1 MKTSFDI
8 KASNKGYF
16 KANEFLDNSESQPLW
31 AGSLCSGLKLSGN
44 VEHETFLKMQDGI
57 LPNGRRMRGK
67 NHKGHEIAAH
77 DMTLSVPKSFTLHAL
92 EDSRLVDVHIDACK
106 KTIATAEQHYA
117 LYRAG
122 EDRHTE
128 LGQGFV
134 ASILPHWTNRRLNP
148 QLHAHCILFNGTKTQ
163 DSKWRALD
171 MHPISREQWL
181 GNYFL
186 NTLAKGTQE
195 LGYTIHE
202 VPMKNGT
209 YGFEVEGISREHI
222 EVFSSRALEIQ
233 AAMEEH
239 GWSSQEACYKTRP
252 SKGVQPTLEDL
263 RLSTR
268 EARESLGIALQSPGT
283 PKVIHRDAT
292 DAVKSAIAH
301 LSERL
306 CKFEKSDIYKR
317 VFSHIEGFDIGDVDA
332 AIAKTPTLLDYG
344 LIKAR
349 KGQGRYT
356 TVEALERETRTI
368 NEWLGRKCMP
378 VMSSADALARID
390 PTTVNEGQLEAV
402 LGLLSSNSTHQ
413 ILHGLSGV
421 GKTRTLKPFKAL
433 AESAGIK
440 LRWFAPSL
448 DAAKKL
454 SESIDAPAETLQRLV
469 YTEYKIRTGEIL
481 VVDEGGLASAQM
493 IDILVQKANAVGA
506 RILLVGD
513 TGQNRPIEAGTPVI
527 SLMEAGATT
536 HNVSEILRQK
546 DGIQKRAVTLA
557 SCGNTMEA
565 LNLLDKYSYVSEIP
579 ERDERT
585 AAIANEYLALSPEER
600 ANTLIVA
607 GTHAEKDA
615 IVGWIRD
622 GLKAEGVLGDSAS
635 ITRLRDKGWTK
646 EHGKDIRHYQLGDYI
661 ALSKVYKHCPLIKD
675 EFHKIIGIEGSILK
689 VESYGGQVYDFDP
702 AQFIEKRVFSANEMD
717 IAVGDEL
724 RWQHTNYKRE
734 RKNGEI
740 FTVVGINGPFATI
753 QNAKGKTK
761 RIRLDSPIAVDY
773 TITTTNYRA
782 QGSDRP
788 RVLVSATDDPTSSKE
803 AFYVSISRQIHE
815 IKIWT
820 SSIDA
825 LRRRVSR
832 SKIHSNP
839 LKELHHDFIDRSS
852 NRANSVASDC
862 SGEYADR
869 SAQRNNIGGHGNND
883 SVGHRRTSEQAPGRG
898 KQNPR
903 GFKLNGDH
911 YGLNS
916 NWGGAE
922 SLSTRPAERADSG
935 AESVKLT
942 DLGAEQGHLKA
953 LTDKIL
959 DLAYQQRMSQELSA
973 PLERLAHA
981 LETFSASQAKNR
993 HLLREQ
999 AIVRAESEA
1008 VAIALQQWRASP
1020 DARAEDY
1027 IGYALDSL
1035 ATSCPPQEVPWE
1047 PMEPS
1052 PHVLEFEASCI
1063 HPEIIALNA
1072 ESIDGAEVYD
1082 RLLSHKLATM
1092 GSGQHVT
1099 VPQRRLMDRYVG
1111 VAEGGWWAKG
1121 GIDPQQMDKPQ
1132 EWGTF
1137 KADSPRMGTDK
1148 PIKYESPLGMPRGVF
1163 LPYVPDEIAQA
1174 IFKKYGIIAPS
1185 DKFWEVVRDHN
1196 LPIVITEGAKKTW
1209 ASLSQ
1214 GIITIG
1220 VSGVNGLY
1228 ITKDANGDKL
1238 PKRELNPDIAVF
1250 ATPGR
1255 DITIAF
1261 DQDTKPRTIENV
1273 RRDMVRG
1280 IELLI
1285 EAGCSVNV
1293 ATWGTDTKGLDDLI
1307 AKQGGMAYQRA
1318 IDEAGE
1324 PQSFMDAHYILQYE
1338 RAISKAVREYPD
1350 APVEFLDSEVWR
1362 KAWEDGR
1369 RFVGAGAKD
1378 RGLDGERYCDELL
1391 KNGPQIRVEYL
1402 KKCQIAAADGHTKY
1416 MKPRRKI

>member
-1 MKTSFDI
+1 MKTDFDI

-16 KANEFLDNSESQPLW
+16 TANEFLDDAEAQPIW
-31 AGSLCSGLKLSGN
+31 AGSLCSELKLSGAI
-44 VEHETFLKMQDGI
+44 EHEAFLKMQDGI

-67 NHKGHEIAAH
+67 NNKGEEIAGH
-77 DMTLSVPKSFTLHAL
+77 DMTLSASKSYSLHAL
-92 EDSRLVDVHIDACK
+92 EDPRLVDAYINACK
-106 KTIATAEQHYA
+106 KTITTAEKHFA

-128 LGQGFV
+128 LGKGFV
-134 ASILPHWTNRRLNP
+134 ASIIPHWTNRNMDP
-148 QLHAHCILFNGTKTQ
+148 NLHAHCILFNGTKTQ
-163 DSKWRALD
+163 TSKWRSLD

-181 GNYFL
+181 GNYFRNL
-186 NTLAKGTQE
+186 LAKEAQA
-195 LGYTIHE
+195 LGYSIHE
-202 VPMKNGT
+202 VLMKNGT
-209 YGFEVEGISREHI
+209 YGFEFDGISQENI
-222 EVFSSRALEIQ
+222 DAFSSRALEIQ

-239 GWSSQEACYKTRP
+239 GWSAKEACYKTRP
-252 SKGVQPTLEDL
+252 SKKTQPTLEDL

-268 EARESLGIALQSPGT
+268 EARESLGIVLQVPTT
-283 PKVIHRDAT
+283 PNTIQRDPT
-292 DAVKSAIAH
+292 NAVKSAIAH

-317 VFSHIEGFDIGDVDA
+317 VFSHIEGLDIEDVDVV
-332 AIAKTPTLLDYG
+332 IAKMPTLLDYG
-344 LIKAR
+344 LIKCR
-349 KGQGRYT
+349 KEQGVYT
-356 TVEALERETRTI
+356 TIEALERETRTL
-368 NEWLGRKCMP
+368 NDWLGRKCSPIMAQ
-378 VMSSADALARID
+378 SEALERID
-390 PTTVNEGQLEAV
+390 TTTVNEGQLHAV
-402 LGLLSSNSTHQ
+402 LGLLSSDDTHQ

-454 SESIDAPAETLQRLV
+454 SESINAPAETLQRLV
-469 YTEYKIRTGEIL
+469 YTDYKIRLGEIL
-481 VVDEGGLASAQM
+481 VVDEAGLASAQM

-557 SCGNTMEA
+557 SRGNTMEA
-565 LNLLDKYSYVSEIP
+565 LNLLDKYSYVEEIAGQ
-579 ERDERT
+579 DERT
-585 AAIANEYLALSPEER
+585 RAIANEYLSLPPEER

-615 IVGWIRD
+615 IVDWIRT
-622 GLKAEGVLGDSAS
+622 GLKAEGVLGESAS

-646 EHGKDIRHYQLGDYI
+646 EHGRDIRNYQIGDYI
-661 ALSKVYKHCPLIKD
+661 ALSKVFKYCPLIKD
-675 EFHKIIGIEGSILK
+675 EFHKIVGIEGALLK

-702 AQFIEKRVFSANEMD
+702 AQFIEKRVFAANKMD

-753 QNAKGKTK
+753 KDKKGKTR

-782 QGSDRP
+782 QGSDRF

-820 SSIDA
+820 SSIEA

-832 SKIHSNP
+832 SKIHANP

-852 NRANSVASDC
+852 NRIDSTTGNC
-862 SGEYADR
+862 SKERNQPREYGAHDLD
-869 SAQRNNIGGHGNND
+869 GHGRAD
-883 SVGHRRTSEQAPGRG
+883 EQASGRG
-898 KQNPR
+898 QQDLGCVGFDGNQHRFNRPR
-903 GFKLNGDH
+903 
-911 YGLNS
+911 S
-916 NWGGAE
+916 GAE
-922 SLSTRPAERADSG
+922 SLSARSTERLDSRT
-935 AESVKLT
+935 EPVKLENI
-942 DLGAEQGHLKA
+942 GAEQDHLEA

-973 PLERLAHA
+973 PLQRLARA
-981 LETFSASQAKNR
+981 LESFSASQAKNR

-999 AIVRAESEA
+999 AIVQAKSQM
-1008 VAIALQQWRASP
+1008 VAIALQQWKDSP
-1020 DARAEDY
+1020 EVRAEDY
-1027 IGYALDSL
+1027 IGYALGSL
-1035 ATSCPPQEVPWE
+1035 AIACPEQEVSWE
-1047 PMEPS
+1047 PIDPT
-1052 PHVLEFEASCI
+1052 PHWPEFEASCI

-1072 ESIDGAEVYD
+1072 ESIDGYEVYD

-1092 GSGQHVT
+1092 GSGQNVT
-1099 VPQRRLMDRYVG
+1099 APQRRLMDKYAG

-1121 GIDPQQMDKPQ
+1121 GVDPQRMDKPQ

-1137 KADSPRMGTDK
+1137 KADTPRMGADK
-1148 PIKYESPLGMPRGVF
+1148 PIKYESPLGMPRGIF

-1174 IFKKYGIIAPS
+1174 IFRKYDIVAPT
-1185 DKFWEVVRDHN
+1185 DKFWEVVRERN

-1228 ITKDANGDKL
+1228 ITKDPDGNKL

-1255 DITIAF
+1255 EITIAF

-1280 IELLI
+1280 IELLA
-1285 EAGCSVNV
+1285 EAGCSVHV

-1307 AKQGGMAYQRA
+1307 AKRGGMAYQRA
-1318 IDEAGE
+1318 IDEAIP
-1324 PQSFMDAHYILQYE
+1324 PQSFMDAHYLLQYE
-1338 RAISKAVREYPD
+1338 RAISKATREYPD
-1350 APVEFLDSEVWR
+1350 AHIEFLDTEVWS
-1362 KAWEDGR
+1362 KAREDGR

-1378 RGLDGERYCDELL
+1378 RGIDPDLYCDELL
-1391 KNGPQIRVEYL
+1391 KYGPQIRVKFLQNRIEIERKNVRL
-1402 KKCQIAAADGHTKY
+1402 
-1416 MKPRRKI
+1416 RR